1 MKAIAR
7 KTCRAS
13 RCSAALLIF
22 ASMASIAATPAARA
36 APAAA
41 LEESRIFIEYNSTDN
56 DLGFHV
62 FLDGEDWQSLRIFNP
77 AGQLIF
83 DVIGRGPYEELG
95 LTELFFEGAEPSL
108 FEVPLAELLARF
120 PEGIYEFE
128 GVTVEGTEISGQGRL
143 SHAVPAGPDVA
154 VEMAGASR
162 RIRWTR
168 VDTVAIDPAGGE
180 FPHRPINVVGYQ
192 VIVGSFQVTLPG
204 SATSI
209 VIPPEFF
216 ASLKRGSHGFEV
228 LAIDASG
235 NQTISSGTFTK

>member
-1 MKAIAR
+1 MKSIISETR
-7 KTCRAS
+7 PPS
-13 RCSAALLIF
+13 QHLALLILASLALF
-22 ASMASIAATPAARA
+22 AASPVVSA

-41 LEESRIFIEYNSTDN
+41 LEESRIFIEYNSSDN

-77 AGQLIF
+77 AGLLIF
-83 DVIGRGPYEELG
+83 ETSGHGPYQELG

-108 FEVPLAELLARF
+108 FEVPLAQLLARF
-120 PEGIYEFE
+120 PEGTYEFE
-128 GVTVEGTEISGQGRL
+128 GVLTDGSEIAGTGKL
-143 SHAVPAGPDVA
+143 SHAVPAGPSVF
-154 VEMAGASR
+154 VETAGASR

-168 VDTVAIDPAGGE
+168 VNSVAIDPAGGI
-180 FPHRPINVVGYQ
+180 FPQRPINVVGYQ

-204 SATSI
+204 TATSV

-228 LAIDASG
+228 LAIDTSG
-235 NQTISSGTFTK
+235 NQTISSGVFTK